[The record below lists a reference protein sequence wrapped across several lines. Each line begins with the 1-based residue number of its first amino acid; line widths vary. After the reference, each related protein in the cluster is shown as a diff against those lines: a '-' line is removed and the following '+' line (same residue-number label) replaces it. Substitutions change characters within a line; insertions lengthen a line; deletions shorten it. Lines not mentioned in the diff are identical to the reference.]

1 MMFWDVLVLALVFS
15 LVGYM
20 RGREDGRAA
29 ERRDVRFTPVDKLE
43 PREGYD
49 SQSHYCPPLNDA
61 RWELDDHY
69 LLGGIDPCWEV
80 ERPQQNSGPKK
91 HTLQGY
97 TRGSDPYRYYDL
109 EEL

>member
-1 MMFWDVLVLALVFS
+1 MQGLVTALVWLFIG
-15 LVGYM
+15 LVIGYV

-61 RWELDDHY
+61 RWELDDHVY
-69 LLGGIDPCWEV
+69 G
-80 ERPQQNSGPKK
+80 PQENSGPKK

-97 TRGSDPYRYYDL
+97 TRGSDPYRYYDVEDL
-109 EEL
+109 

>member
-43 PREGYD
+43 PREGYEPH
-49 SQSHYCPPLNDA
+49 SHYCPPL
-61 RWELDDHY
+61 R
-69 LLGGIDPCWEV
+69 DPRWEV
-80 ERPQQNSGPKK
+80 ERAKPVRAPSDFI
-91 HTLQGY
+91 QGI
-97 TRGSDPYRYYDL
+97 TKGGDVYRYYDVEDL
-109 EEL
+109 

>member
-1 MMFWDVLVLALVFS
+1 MVFWDVLVLALVFL

-43 PREGYD
+43 PHEGYEPH
-49 SQSHYCPPLNDA
+49 SHYCPPL
-61 RWELDDHY
+61 R
-69 LLGGIDPCWEV
+69 DPRWEV
-80 ERPQQNSGPKK
+80 ERPRRNSSP
-91 HTLQGY
+91 TLQGY
-97 TRGSDPYRYYDL
+97 TPGGDPYRHYEL